1 MIMQPRP
8 AAASGARKLY
18 SCTLYDISN
27 VKSGILAP
35 GPLLAAMMASTRAR
49 AAVPPL
55 VDEAARASFR
65 TNGYLTVPGVL
76 SPAELHELRAV
87 ADAWLDESRNT
98 LTPTAS
104 FDLEPTHTAAAPQLR
119 RVKNPSSSEYPHIS
133 TQIPQ
138 IVYRLR
144 TYRPIWPPDPAF
156 AALHTHPAIL
166 DIARTLVGD
175 NFRGGGSKLNLK
187 LPGGGSPVLWHQD
200 WAFCTRIMYL
210 P

>member
-1 MIMQPRP
+1 
-8 AAASGARKLY
+8 
-18 SCTLYDISN
+18 
-27 VKSGILAP
+27 
-35 GPLLAAMMASTRAR
+35 MASTRAR

-119 RVKNPSSSEYPHIS
+119 RVKNPSSSEYPLRFHRLS
-133 TQIPQ
+133 TVYVLTDRSGHQIQRSP
-138 IVYRLR
+138 RCTR
-144 TYRPIWPPDPAF
+144 TPRSSI
-156 AALHTHPAIL
+156 
-166 DIARTLVGD
+166 
-175 NFRGGGSKLNLK
+175 
-187 LPGGGSPVLWHQD
+187 LPGHW
-200 WAFCTRIMYL
+200 WATTFAVAVAS
-210 P
+210 